1 MFRFSLSLCNKIN
14 LMQLL
19 FSILSC
25 LLIISVLIPFIKH
38 THWTVRVFDYPRF
51 QKLVLVI
58 TTCILFIFI
67 PKTSLTISL
76 FIGLILASIYLL
88 WVILPYSPFGKKMI
102 DQVDLRPDEKPLNLL
117 VYNVLQDNSK
127 YQNLVE
133 LIKKKNPDIVFLLE
147 TNKEWME
154 QIKEATNDFEYKIE
168 VPLENTYGL
177 LFYSKL
183 PIKYQEIN
191 YLISTE
197 IPSIIA
203 DIEYN
208 NQIVRLYGLHPTP
221 PVPQENE
228 ESTERDAEI
237 LMIGKQAKEYGKACI
252 VFGDLNDVAWSR
264 TTRLFLKTSQ
274 MLDPRRGRGM
284 YSTFHAHHW
293 FLRWPLDHYFLS
305 SQFRLIDMKRESN
318 IGSDHFPISIKL
330 VLRTDDASGEMKLD
344 QEEKIEVEEKIEEG
358 IEKGDA
364 S

>member
-1 MFRFSLSLCNKIN
+1 MQIFYIIFSC
-14 LMQLL
+14 
-19 FSILSC
+19 FV
-25 LLIISVLIPFIKH
+25 IITVIIPFIKL
-38 THWTVRVFDYPRF
+38 THWSVRVFDYPRF
-51 QKLVLVI
+51 QKLALVI
-58 TTCILFIFI
+58 LASIIFIFME
-67 PKTSLTISL
+67 KTSVTISL
-76 FIGLILASIYLL
+76 FICLIFTAIYLL
-88 WVILPYSPFGKKMI
+88 WVIIPYSPLGKKMI
-102 DQVDLRPDEKPLNLL
+102 DQVKLKPNEQSLDLF
-117 VYNVLQDNSK
+117 VYNVLQDNIK
-127 YQNLVE
+127 YQKLVD
-133 LIKKKNPDIVFLLE
+133 LIKKRNPDIVFLLE

-154 QIKEATNDFEYKIE
+154 QIQVATNDFEYRIE

-197 IPSIIA
+197 IPSIIV

-208 NQIVRLYGLHPTP
+208 NQTVRLYGLHPTP

-274 MLDPRRGRGM
+274 LLDPRRGRGM
-284 YSTFHAHHW
+284 FNTFHAHHW

-305 SQFRLIDMKRESN
+305 SQFRLIDMIREPN
-318 IGSDHFPISIKL
+318 IGSDHFPISIKV
-330 VLRTDDASGEMKLD
+330 VLRSDDDSGEMKLD
-344 QEEKIEVEEKIEEG
+344 HEEKIEVEEKIEDG

-364 S
+364 N